1 VPLLLIQLGDVL
13 NFNKENCGAPF
24 TSLRFLGSTS
34 GLDAGAQMSD
44 VTLGASKDGSLA
56 RRDLKF
62 NLIAGY
68 FPHDEAIRPRGRGN
82 KIDIPACLIK
92 VCKVRFWD
100 RFLRIFRLVVSIVA
114 AST

>member
-1 VPLLLIQLGDVL
+1 VKVPLGDATKITNCVPIAFSEIQLDVLLLLIQLGDVL

-24 TSLRFLGSTS
+24 TSLRFVGSTS
-34 GLDAGAQMSD
+34 GLVAGAQMSD

-68 FPHDEAIRPRGRGN
+68 FPQR
-82 KIDIPACLIK
+82 
-92 VCKVRFWD
+92 
-100 RFLRIFRLVVSIVA
+100 
-114 AST
+114 